1 MAVIQELSS
10 PIVQSGFAQYLS
22 YLTQIS
28 RGEQIC
34 LRIQLRPAHDTK
46 HLLIGRRLHLWG
58 SGANQ
63 DHQLAS
69 FSFLIKYR

>member
-46 HLLIGRRLHLWG
+46 HLLICRRLHLWG
-58 SGANQ
+58 EWGKSGSPACVFFILNK
-63 DHQLAS
+63 
-69 FSFLIKYR
+69 I

>member
-58 SGANQ
+58 EWGKSGSPACVFFILN
-63 DHQLAS
+63 
-69 FSFLIKYR
+69 KNR

>member
-10 PIVQSGFAQYLS
+10 PIVQAGFAQALS

-46 HLLIGRRLHLWG
+46 HPLIGRRLHLWG
-58 SGANQ
+58 GVGQIRITSL
-63 DHQLAS
+63 HLFHS
-69 FSFLIKYR
+69 